1 MTKDKQNFFTLNNG
15 VEIPAVGFGTFQIA
29 PEKTQ
34 QAVAEAI
41 SAGYRLID
49 TSQLYMNENQV
60 GLAIKE
66 SPISREELFITSKL
80 WIDAAG
86 YAETFQAFERSLE
99 NLQLDYLD
107 LYLIH
112 QPLGDIY
119 GSWRALCELQKQ
131 GRIRAIGISNFETD
145 QFVNFV
151 LSNETR
157 PQINQ
162 IEINPWNQRKTEIEY
177 MEKYQMQPEAF
188 SSFAQGQNDLFQN
201 GILAKI
207 GQSHGKTI
215 GQVVLRW
222 LFQQN
227 IVSLSKT
234 THKKRMVENIAIFDF
249 ELSEHDMQEI
259 SALNLNQTAFTDPR
273 NPQLIE
279 GLHQVK
285 LNK

>member
-15 VEIPAVGFGTFQIA
+15 VKIPAVGFGTFQIA

-49 TSQLYMNENQV
+49 TAQLYMNEKQV

-86 YAETFQAFERSLE
+86 YTGTFQAFERSLE

-119 GSWRALCELQKQ
+119 GSWRALCKLQKQ
-131 GRIRAIGISNFETD
+131 GKIRAIGISNFETD

-177 MEKYQMQPEAF
+177 MEKYQVQPEAF

-201 GILAKI
+201 EILAKI

-234 THKKRMVENIAIFDF
+234 THKKRMAENIAIFDF

>member
-49 TSQLYMNENQV
+49 TAQLYMNENQV

-86 YAETFQAFERSLE
+86 YTETFQVFERSLE

-131 GRIRAIGISNFETD
+131 GKIRAIGISNFETD

-162 IEINPWNQRKTEIEY
+162 IEINPWNQRKIEIEY
-177 MEKYQMQPEAF
+177 MEKYQVQPEAF

-201 GILAKI
+201 EILAKI

-234 THKKRMVENIAIFDF
+234 THKKRMAENIAIFDF